1 VKSPALHI
9 TKHVRIKGDKILLN
23 GEIVFQSESIN
34 LSDFLASAYRNTGL
48 NYPKYFKMDNL
59 AKASILAAHYILN
72 DIEQEIQ
79 TKSERISI
87 CLSNSS
93 SSLDTDLKHL
103 KSVEDPSNF
112 FPSPA
117 VFVYT
122 LPNIGLGEICIKYK
136 IMGENCFYVFEKFN
150 AAFLTQK
157 IHISFADENTEMMLA
172 GWVELFENDIDI
184 LLFLTEKSEK
194 GLPLETEIIEN
205 LYTQF

>member
-1 VKSPALHI
+1 MKSPTLHI
-9 TKHVRIKGDKILLN
+9 TKHVRIKHDKILLN
-23 GEIVFQSESIN
+23 GEIVYQSESTN
-34 LSDFLASAYRNTGL
+34 LSEFLASAYRSNGV

-59 AKASILAAHYILN
+59 AKASILGAHYIFSE
-72 DIEQEIQ
+72 IEEKIQ
-79 TKSERISI
+79 AKSENISI

-136 IMGENCFYVFEKFN
+136 IKGENCFYVFEKFN
-150 AAFLTQK
+150 AEFLKQKTQ
-157 IHISFADENTEMMLA
+157 ISFAEGNTEMMLA
-172 GWVELFENDIDI
+172 GWTELLENEIDI
-184 LLFLTEKSEK
+184 LLFLVEKSEK
-194 GLPLETEIIEN
+194 GLPLETEIIEI
-205 LYTQF
+205 LYTQN